1 MRHRLLTSVVLAMA
15 TIGWYSAYRVTAFTV
30 SVAGELE
37 RARDLVS
44 LTPRAQTTIVM
55 DRDGKPAFA
64 FYVEQRIDVP
74 LERVSRH
81 MLDAVIAVEDRRF
94 YSHYGVDPLRIAG
107 AAIRNVR
114 AGRVVEGGSTITQQ
128 LARAGRLSSERTF
141 ERKLREALLAL
152 SLEERYS
159 KAQILREYL
168 NTVYFGDGYYGV
180 EAASRGYFG
189 KAAADLEVPEAAL
202 LAALVRAPASDAP
215 SQSPERASRRRNLVL
230 RLMREQGRI
239 SNADYSA
246 AVRTP
251 LPSTSSGGDALLR
264 ATSSGSGQYFQ
275 EEIRRQLVTMFGA
288 ERVLRG
294 GLRVYS
300 TYDPRLQQAAEQAI
314 ASRIAEITKSR
325 KRARDLQGS
334 LVAIEPGS
342 GEVLALVGGRN
353 FDESP
358 FNRATQ
364 ARRQAGSAFKPIIY
378 AAALERGYAPGSL
391 LRDLETPIDAAG
403 KAWLPV
409 GEHEQNEYTL
419 RQALALSSN
428 RAAAQLLQ
436 QVGVGTAVDYAH
448 RLGIESDLPM
458 VPSLALGTGE
468 VTLLQLTSAYGVFA
482 HQGLR
487 TSPHF
492 ITRVDDSQGHTIWRA
507 SVETTRAISPTTAFL
522 MSSMLSDVISAGTA
536 TTARA
541 AGFTL
546 PAGGKTGTTD
556 NYSDAWFIGYT
567 PHLVAGVWFGLDT
580 PAPIM
585 DRGFAGV
592 VAVPAW
598 ARFMRA
604 ATKGA
609 KPEWFDTPP
618 DVERVAICRLSGAR
632 ATDACRAAAAVA
644 TADLTVHATT
654 GFGPELIPV
663 TPLPSKPAEPM
674 VYEDYFLV
682 GTAPSDYCPIHG
694 ADALTSTSSVDPAV
708 MRAGVTTISA
718 HPPIVIERV
727 PRADGTVGITLK
739 GGGDR

>member
-1 MRHRLLTSVVLAMA
+1 MRQRLLISVVLAMA
-15 TIGWYSAYRVTAFTV
+15 AAGWYSVYRVTAFTIT
-30 SVAGELE
+30 VAEELE
-37 RARDLVS
+37 RARDLAS

-55 DRDGKPAFA
+55 DREGKPAFA
-64 FYVEQRIDVP
+64 FYAEQRIDVP

-81 MLDAVIAVEDRRF
+81 MLDAVIAIEDRRF
-94 YSHYGVDPLRIAG
+94 YFHYGVDPVRIAG
-107 AAIRNVR
+107 AALKNLR
-114 AGRVVEGGSTITQQ
+114 AGRVLEGGSTITQQ
-128 LARAGRLSSERTF
+128 LARAAHLSPARTF

-152 SLEERYS
+152 TLEERYT

-189 KAAADLEVPEAAL
+189 KPATDLEVPEAAL
-202 LAALVRAPASDAP
+202 LAALVRAPSNDAP
-215 SQSPERASRRRNLVL
+215 SQSPERATRRRNLVL
-230 RLMREQGRI
+230 RLMRDQGRI
-239 SNADYSA
+239 SDAEYASSVKA
-246 AVRTP
+246 A
-251 LPSTSSGGDALLR
+251 LPSVGGRGDALLMVSN
-264 ATSSGSGQYFQ
+264 AGNGGYFQ
-275 EEIRRQLVTMFGA
+275 EEVRRQLVTMFGA

-294 GLRVYS
+294 GLRVHS
-300 TYDPRLQQAAEQAI
+300 TYDPRLQQAAEEAI
-314 ASRIAEITKSR
+314 RSRIAEIAKSR

-334 LVAIEPGS
+334 LVAIDPAS
-342 GEVLALVGGRN
+342 GEVLALVGGRS
-353 FDESP
+353 FEESP

-378 AAALERGYAPGSL
+378 AAALERGYAPGSM
-391 LRDLETPIDAAG
+391 LRDLETPIYSSG
-403 KAWLPV
+403 KAWLPI
-409 GEHEQNEYTL
+409 GEHERDEYTL
-419 RQALALSSN
+419 RKALALSSN

-482 HQGLR
+482 HQGVR
-487 TSPHF
+487 AAPHF
-492 ITRVDDSQGHTIWRA
+492 ITRVDDAQGRTIWRA
-507 SVETTRAISPTTAFL
+507 SIETTRAISPTTAFL

-536 TTARA
+536 TGARA

-556 NYSDAWFIGYT
+556 DYADAWFVGYT
-567 PHLVAGVWFGLDT
+567 PRLVAGVWFGLDT

-609 KPEWFDTPP
+609 KAEWFETPAN
-618 DVERVAICRLSGAR
+618 VERVAICRLSGAR
-632 ATDACRAAAAVA
+632 ATDACRNAASVA
-644 TADLTVHATT
+644 TEPGVEVMH
-654 GFGPELIPV
+654 GSVPELIPV
-663 TPLPSKPAEPM
+663 AALPTKPAEPN
-674 VYEDYFLV
+674 VYEDYFIL
-682 GTAPSDYCPIHG
+682 GTAPADYCPIHG
-694 ADALTSTSSVDPAV
+694 AVAALADASTLSDIVRASLTTAP
-708 MRAGVTTISA
+708 R
-718 HPPIVIERV
+718 PPVVIERV
-727 PRADGTVGITLK
+727 PRADGTTAITLK
-739 GGGDR
+739 GGGDH